1 MKKALIILTLVLLFE
16 NISFAQNIDVINA
29 YNLQGK
35 QYFEKHL
42 YTDSI
47 NSYKSALNLD
57 SINKYANAGIIN
69 SYLARATY
77 YYNKKQNFN
86 ACVDDLKSALF
97 YLKYSNDFS
106 SSQ

>member
-1 MKKALIILTLVLLFE
+1 MKKAAIILTLVLLFQ
-16 NISFAQNIDVINA
+16 NISFAQNIDIINA

-57 SINKYANAGIIN
+57 SINAHANAGIIN

-77 YYNKKQNFN
+77 YFILNIATIFHQ
-86 ACVDDLKSALF
+86 
-97 YLKYSNDFS
+97 SNLIMP
-106 SSQ
+106 